1 MSVRGNTRNIISRR
15 IIDYKIVNTYQKL
28 FIVLKIP
35 RSGVCYINQCVS
47 FLFLPNPFTIITIV
61 SLCWIGP
68 LPWHREGFPP
78 IILPPITIDILLLAF
93 RFHRLLRVLNF
104 NIPMRKRHPDLFHR
118 TIVCYNPHKR
128 RPNSEAQI
136 IKKEFDYAFPKIS
149 PILLF
154 ERSELAAVLV
164 ILVALVNLLESIFII
179 IVGTALVLVFRNNEK
194 SRIIVSVF

>member
-1 MSVRGNTRNIISRR
+1 M
-15 IIDYKIVNTYQKL
+15 
-28 FIVLKIP
+28 
-35 RSGVCYINQCVS
+35 
-47 FLFLPNPFTIITIV
+47 
-61 SLCWIGP
+61 
-68 LPWHREGFPP
+68 
-78 IILPPITIDILLLAF
+78 
-93 RFHRLLRVLNF
+93 NF

-154 ERSELAAVLV
+154 EKWSELAAVLV

-194 SRIIVSVF
+194 SRIIISVF